1 MTVEDRRMAAAR
13 AGEYA
18 HVDLAPLRSYWH
30 PVASSS
36 AVGDAPVGV
45 TLLEE
50 DLVLFRSGDRVAA
63 FADLCPHRGTRLS
76 LGSVTADGCLQCPYH
91 GWQYDVDGRC
101 VFIPSQPKDH
111 QRIPSKARAVQ
122 YRAEERYGL
131 VWVALAE
138 PRRPIPEYPEFD
150 DPGFHTWM
158 KFCGQRQTGAARFAE
173 NALDLA
179 HLDFVHPGLLGD
191 PGDAVIEPYE
201 VKSRKGAVVMRYR
214 KSAVGP
220 ETFASGPGEVRHE
233 VTIDLPYTFTLRFAT
248 EIGRTVILGAHQP
261 ITRDSCAL
269 WRFESR
275 NHALEQSDDEFI
287 AFLDRLLPQDQA
299 IIESQRPP
307 MVPLELSE
315 ELHTK
320 IADAG
325 SVEYRRA
332 MRQDTG
338 MSYC

>member
-1 MTVEDRRMAAAR
+1 MMTLTHQE
-13 AGEYA
+13 A

-158 KFCGQRQTGAARFAE
+158 KFYGPWDASAGRMTE

-191 PGDAVIEPYE
+191 PEDPDAAEIQPYETTVEEDAVLTTYYKAFP
-201 VKSRKGAVVMRYR
+201 
-214 KSAVGP
+214 SA
-220 ETFASGPGEVRHE
+220 ETFAPENSVIRHDAR
-233 VTIDLPYTFTLRFAT
+233 VDIPFIFTIRIYSDQGTVALYFAT
-248 EIGRTVILGAHQP
+248 YP
-261 ITRDSCAL
+261 IAANRSAFWLFEARNYAL
-269 WRFESR
+269 DEP
-275 NHALEQSDDEFI
+275 DDRFI
-287 AFLDRLLPQDQA
+287 AFNDVLETQDRRVIEAQRPELLPCD
-299 IIESQRPP
+299 
-307 MVPLELSE
+307 LSE
-315 ELHTK
+315 ELHLK
-320 IADAG
+320 GPDAAAI
-325 SVEYRRA
+325 EYRRLLA
-332 MRQDTG
+332 RRG
-338 MSYC
+338 IRHA